1 MVALLNLQ
9 VLPIFLFLVAPGVVA
24 STVYSYLVP
33 SERRKLADYLVE
45 VVTFSMVYL
54 ALFFWLLA
62 LLYNA
67 YLQSNILLL
76 VVLTLL
82 TAFIL
87 PAFLGWLVSYLLQ
100 TRSLRRFV
108 KSSIHP
114 MPTAWDYIFSRG
126 RPYWIIFHL
135 KTGERVGGYYGRD
148 SFASSYPDTQE
159 IYIEELWRL
168 DANGILDEENPD
180 TAGGFIKVEDCK
192 FIEFLKGE

>member
-1 MVALLNLQ
+1 VALLNLQ

-24 STVYSYLVP
+24 TTVYSYIIP

-45 VVTFSMVYL
+45 VVTFSMLYL
-54 ALFFWLLA
+54 ALFFWLVA

-67 YLQSNILLL
+67 YLQSNIFLLIL
-76 VVLTLL
+76 LTLL

-87 PAFLGWLVSYLLQ
+87 PAFLGWFASYLLQ
-100 TRSLRRFV
+100 THWLRRFAKFSV
-108 KSSIHP
+108 HP

-126 RPYWIIFHL
+126 KPYWIIFHL
-135 KTGERVGGYYGRD
+135 KTGERVGGYYGGK

-168 DANGILDEENPD
+168 DGNGILDEEV
-180 TAGGFIKVEDCK
+180 TSTEGGFIKVEDCK
-192 FIEFLKGE
+192 FIEFLKGD